1 MAIFYANM
9 TIVCFD
15 HCGRAVLM
23 NHYYKIDLLSIEEN
37 DKNLKGVDSKIAT
50 LDKNAPDF
58 SDMLMMR
65 ENLDTLKT
73 WCLTHHTETDNQRKQ
88 FYDFFEN
95 TIVGAF
101 CRYRKSKTSTW
112 SIKKNW
118 LQVLGI
124 AVLPILSALVMLLL
138 NKANQTIIGDS
149 VPVAFSLVIGFCL
162 LQMYL
167 EWAKNKNDKETW
179 VRHSTCYER
188 LNLALSQFAL
198 SKQEESDFQRL
209 MDTTF
214 SILEQ
219 NLDQFALNLS
229 SRGVAKRN

>member
-1 MAIFYANM
+1 
-9 TIVCFD
+9 
-15 HCGRAVLM
+15 
-23 NHYYKIDLLSIEEN
+23 
-37 DKNLKGVDSKIAT
+37 
-50 LDKNAPDF
+50 
-58 SDMLMMR
+58 
-65 ENLDTLKT
+65 
-73 WCLTHHTETDNQRKQ
+73 
-88 FYDFFEN
+88 
-95 TIVGAF
+95 
-101 CRYRKSKTSTW
+101 
-112 SIKKNW
+112 
-118 LQVLGI
+118 
-124 AVLPILSALVMLLL
+124 
-138 NKANQTIIGDS
+138 
-149 VPVAFSLVIGFCL
+149 VAFSLVIGFCL